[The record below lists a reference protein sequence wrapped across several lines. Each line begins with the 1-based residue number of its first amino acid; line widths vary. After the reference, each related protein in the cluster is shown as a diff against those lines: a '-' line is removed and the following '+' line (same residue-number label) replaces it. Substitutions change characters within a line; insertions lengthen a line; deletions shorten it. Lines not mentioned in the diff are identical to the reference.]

1 MKGLYKKVIKGE
13 YPALP
18 RTYSQELH
26 QIVGSLIQVNPEAR
40 INCSQL
46 LLHPAVLRRIN
57 DISEVETESLL
68 LQTINFPKKFSK
80 ITDHLPK
87 PNFEED
93 LISAGSKSF
102 ILPSMETRN
111 SVLRDMS
118 EPSRRHIQESEKSLQ
133 YMKKQRNLIL
143 KESYGALRLP
153 KVRYPFKKQ
162 NKAPRESTVVPRV
175 KSEKISLKPCTNRSL
190 IAAYRNPYN

>member
-1 MKGLYKKVIKGE
+1 
-13 YPALP
+13 
-18 RTYSQELH
+18 
-26 QIVGSLIQVNPEAR
+26 
-40 INCSQL
+40 
-46 LLHPAVLRRIN
+46 
-57 DISEVETESLL
+57 
-68 LQTINFPKKFSK
+68 
-80 ITDHLPK
+80 
-87 PNFEED
+87 
-93 LISAGSKSF
+93 
-102 ILPSMETRN
+102 METRN